1 MKQLGIIEIIS
12 LLCFILVI
20 ANLYTNLNIKW
31 ILERK
36 KLWN

>member
-1 MKQLGIIEIIS
+1 MKQLSIIEIIT
-12 LLCFILVI
+12 LLCFILAIV
-20 ANLYTNLNIKW
+20 NLYTNLNIKW